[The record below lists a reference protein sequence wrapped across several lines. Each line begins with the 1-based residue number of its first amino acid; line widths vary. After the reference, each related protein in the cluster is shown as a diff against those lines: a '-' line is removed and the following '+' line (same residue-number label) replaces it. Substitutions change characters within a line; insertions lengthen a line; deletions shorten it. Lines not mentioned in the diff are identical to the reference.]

1 MARIR
6 SVYFYKNALYLY
18 QLMLHLWQQRRLV
31 LVTLSEALAIRV
43 DELMKEKKLTQY
55 RLAQLSGIAE
65 TTIADIRKMRNKGTN
80 IQNINSIAQGMG
92 IDLIQ
97 FFNSPLFKGEN
108 ITD

>member
-1 MARIR
+1 
-6 SVYFYKNALYLY
+6 
-18 QLMLHLWQQRRLV
+18 MLHLWQQRRLV

>member
-1 MARIR
+1 
-6 SVYFYKNALYLY
+6 
-18 QLMLHLWQQRRLV
+18 MLHYWQQRRLV

-92 IDLIQ
+92 MDLIQ

-108 ITD
+108 LTD